1 MVVYFAV
8 GIPGNESSPEVYLE
22 YHIGKNLWKY
32 CSPVMIVLGTIGN
45 IFSIVVLLQK
55 SMRRQTTVMYLV
67 ALSFNDM
74 AVLYIGLLR
83 YWILVTFEID
93 VRHFSEFLCKV
104 HIWLVYVTV
113 DTSAWIL
120 VVVSFERLALV
131 WYPHITKSVC
141 TRTTAISILVAV
153 VGTLMLINSHIM
165 YGIGDVMKVENNQ
178 TTLLQC
184 FFEHEDYQRFYV
196 SIWPWI
202 DLAIFNAIPFSII
215 LFCNICILSNLYKRK
230 QKIKHSSCS
239 AGDKKEQGP
248 ISNNNPHCIEYHFS
262 HFKYPGLHLS
272 CFLRNIFCR
281 HFKLHNC
288 PPRFGMGYHK
298 SNHVYE
304 QHDKL
309 PALLCWRRKLQTR
322 VSTSPHTSERS
333 TRVRSNCNAIQ
344 PRRKLAS

>member
-83 YWILVTFEID
+83 YWILATFEID

-165 YGIGDVMKVENNQ
+165 YGIGDVMKDENNQ

-184 FFEHEDYQRFYV
+184 FFENEDYQRFYV

-202 DLAIFNAIPFSII
+202 DLAKFNAIPFSII

-230 QKIKHSSCS
+230 QKLNTAVAPQGIKKSKVQSLTITLIALNTTFLISSTPVSIYLAFYETFS
-239 AGDKKEQGP
+239 ADSSSYTTARLVLAWA
-248 ISNNNPHCIEYHFS
+248 ITNLVMFMNNTINFLLYCVGGENFRRECRRLLTRL
-262 HFKYPGLHLS
+262 KGQPGS
-272 CFLRNIFCR
+272 EATV
-281 HFKLHNC
+281 
-288 PPRFGMGYHK
+288 M
-298 SNHVYE
+298 
-304 QHDKL
+304 Q
-309 PALLCWRRKLQTR
+309 
-322 VSTSPHTSERS
+322 STLVE
-333 TRVRSNCNAIQ
+333 N
-344 PRRKLAS
+344 